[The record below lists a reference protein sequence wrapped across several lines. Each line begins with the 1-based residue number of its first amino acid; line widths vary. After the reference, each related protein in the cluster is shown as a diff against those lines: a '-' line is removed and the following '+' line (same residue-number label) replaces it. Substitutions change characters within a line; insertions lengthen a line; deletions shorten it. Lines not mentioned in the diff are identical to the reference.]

1 MARKKVTQT
10 AAATEETIIEQAV
23 KEQVAE
29 LTEEKKEEP
38 KKKDVLVIKKDTPLR
53 RFPTLQ
59 QAHISGIAKAGTS
72 FKVATK
78 IGSPYGWFYKLANG
92 RYILE
97 DNVNILN

>member
-1 MARKKVTQT
+1 MARKKATQT
-10 AAATEETIIEQAV
+10 AAATEETIVEQAV

-29 LTEEKKEEP
+29 LTEE
-38 KKKDVLVIKKDTPLR
+38 KKDVLVIKKDTPLR

-78 IGSPYGWFYKLANG
+78 IGSSYGQFYKLANG

-97 DNVNILN
+97 DSVNILN

>member
-1 MARKKVTQT
+1 MARKKATQT
-10 AAATEETIIEQAV
+10 AAATEETIVEQAV

-29 LTEEKKEEP
+29 LTEE
-38 KKKDVLVIKKDTPLR
+38 KKDVLVIKKDTPLR

-78 IGSPYGWFYKLANG
+78 IGSPYGQFYKLANG

-97 DNVNILN
+97 DSVNILN